1 MRSIIVGAATL
12 VIGIAGGALVGLVV
26 ELATRAVGWTLVLAL
41 AGLIAAALY
50 LALGAPEE
58 PAMEDENGTAS
69 PADEPSPEP
78 RADTHLLER
87 A

>member
-12 VIGIAGGALVGLVV
+12 VIGLAGGALVGLIV

-58 PAMEDENGTAS
+58 PAAQDEDGSAS
-69 PADEPSPEP
+69 LADGPGAEP
-78 RADTHLLER
+78 RTDTHLLER

>member
-12 VIGIAGGALVGLVV
+12 VIGMAGGALVGLVV

-58 PAMEDENGTAS
+58 PATEDEDGSAS
-69 PADEPSPEP
+69 STGEPGAEP

>member
-26 ELATRAVGWTLVLAL
+26 ELVTRAAGWTLVLAL

-58 PAMEDENGTAS
+58 SAATEEDGEAS
-69 PADEPSPEP
+69 SSGESGAEP
-78 RADTHLLER
+78 RTDTHLLER

>member
-58 PAMEDENGTAS
+58 PTTEDENGTAS
-69 PADEPSPEP
+69 PADKPGPES